1 MKFRDYHS
9 QATAELELAPM
20 IDVVFLLLI
29 FFVTA
34 WASSTNERDMT
45 ISVPAAEQN
54 AKNPNKDPY
63 EIIINVTKDGTVK
76 LNNGVVQ
83 LDDLLGRLQAIQT
96 INPNQSVILRGD
108 ALAEFQHIIN
118 VMDVIKKAG
127 IWNVAFSTVRPAEAK
142 K

>member
-9 QATAELELAPM
+9 QATADLELAPM

-127 IWNVAFSTVRPAEAK
+127 IWNVAFSTVRPEEAK